1 VHCWANLQSVHGLC
15 CYGNV
20 MRTRN
25 DSKCVL
31 VVALCV
37 VVLRIT
43 ISIFC
48 TRQILQT
55 LCRRQGPLGELTAH
69 PQTAQLHF
77 NFSYLQYSD
86 SGAAPTSR
94 FSVIVPPVG
103 APLTSNSKVAL
114 TFPCGTAVTS
124 LNVISVKNLLNV
136 T

>member
-1 VHCWANLQSVHGLC
+1 VRYWTNLQSVHGLC

-25 DSKCVL
+25 VSKCVL
-31 VVALCV
+31 VVDLRV

-43 ISIFC
+43 ISIFLHAPN
-48 TRQILQT
+48 TPNTVSQA
-55 LCRRQGPLGELTAH
+55 GPAGELTAH